1 MNATNLNEWK
11 ARLADE
17 QLRDEALQEIVK
29 RLPATSL
36 ERLDDFEE
44 FDRIGQLIAAARMA
58 FPNAAR
64 GQ

>member
-17 QLRDEALQEIVK
+17 QVRDEALQEIVK
-29 RLPATSL
+29 RLAATSL
-36 ERLDDFEE
+36 ERLDDLEE
-44 FDRIGQLIAAARMA
+44 FDLIGQLIAAARVA
-58 FPNAAR
+58 FPDAAR